1 MASSWEGWDSS
12 WSDVREASWDEDEQ
26 EKDPDSYTQV
36 EAAAEFVNLLIDY
49 KMKGIL
55 SAKQACL
62 LAYWSGRGGCCGDT
76 SKVGLAPGKQS
87 GKYSAHFDRYIGL
100 DYSKEEFYNVEL
112 GRRLKHEVG
121 RVWEPL
127 PLKLPHECFAS
138 ELATSS
144 SIAEQLRQLRDDR
157 GLPPRYYDLPEV
169 RLTPAHDVLL
179 LFAIYLDG
187 VRYTRGG
194 DSAGRFFFTF

>member
-76 SKVGLAPGKQS
+76 SKVG
-87 GKYSAHFDRYIGL
+87 
-100 DYSKEEFYNVEL
+100 
-112 GRRLKHEVG
+112 
-121 RVWEPL
+121 
-127 PLKLPHECFAS
+127 
-138 ELATSS
+138 
-144 SIAEQLRQLRDDR
+144 
-157 GLPPRYYDLPEV
+157 
-169 RLTPAHDVLL
+169 
-179 LFAIYLDG
+179 
-187 VRYTRGG
+187 
-194 DSAGRFFFTF
+194 